1 MKCDVEKCEKPLRG
15 PAVFRWLARLARDW
29 RKARQDRKL
38 LLTFNSRMLEDIGL
52 TKSEFSS
59 GFALS
64 NASSSTHHRPAS
76 TAIRFTLL
84 TLAIVICATIV
95 AAVTPESS
103 RFDPMKLTSCA
114 LFPEG
119 TTIGGYRLASHASC
133 SPALADCARF
143 SRVSRRAC

>member
-15 PAVFRWLARLARDW
+15 PAVFRRLARLVQDW

-38 LLTFNSRMLEDIGL
+38 LLTFNRRMLEDIGL
-52 TKSEFSS
+52 RKNEFSS

-64 NASSSTHHRPAS
+64 NASPSSRHGPAS
-76 TAIRFTLL
+76 TAVRFTLL

-95 AAVTPESS
+95 AAVAPESS
-103 RFDPMKLTSCA
+103 RFDPVKLTSCA

-119 TTIGGYRLASHASC
+119 TTIGGYRLASHAC
-133 SPALADCARF
+133 RPTLADCATS